1 MKTLSHKLIIT
12 KVPYVSKYAT
22 DDQTKTLSVLMNH
35 KDCMEIS
42 CDIEEERS
50 LIGNIYVGKVKN
62 IVKNIDAAFVEIKKG
77 VLCFLPLSEA
87 EDAIFTNHKE
97 NQKITIGDELLV
109 QVLKDGVKT
118 KAPVVSSNLN
128 FTGRY
133 FVFTTK
139 RKEELGVSNKLEA
152 ADRKR
157 LQDFVRQKNDD
168 GFGVII
174 RTNAKNASEEELNAE
189 YAYLKEVHN
198 KVVNFGVHKTVF
210 SLLMQDEA
218 PYIKQLRNISQD
230 ELGEIITDDKEIFEQ
245 AQEFL
250 SKHQPADLD
259 KLRFYEDESYSLWK
273 LYGLENVLDDATRT
287 RVWLKSGGYLVVEP
301 TEALTV
307 IDVNTGKYDG
317 NKKVDATFKKI
328 NTEAAIET
336 AKQLRLRN
344 ISGIIIIDFIDMKS
358 EEDKQDV
365 LNTLT
370 QELKKD
376 PVKAALVDMTKL
388 NLAEVTRKKVKKSL
402 REQLGSYDYHRN

>member
-12 KVPYVSKYAT
+12 KVPYVSRYAA
-22 DDQTKTLSVLMNH
+22 DDQTKTLSVLMNN
-35 KDCMEIS
+35 KECMEIS

-87 EDAIFTNHKE
+87 EGAIFTTPKN
-97 NQKITIGDELLV
+97 NAKIVVGDELLV

-118 KAPVVSSNLN
+118 KAPVVSTNLN

-139 RKEELGVSNKLEA
+139 RKDELGISNKLGEE
-152 ADRKR
+152 DRKR
-157 LQDFVRQKNDD
+157 LQEYAQKKADES
-168 GFGVII
+168 FGMII
-174 RTNAKNASEEELNAE
+174 RTNAKNASEEELNNE
-189 YAYLKEVHN
+189 YAYLKEVHDR
-198 KVVNFGVHKTVF
+198 VVNYGIHKTAF

-218 PYIKQLRNISQD
+218 PYIKQLRNMRQD
-230 ELGEIITDDKEIFEQ
+230 ELDEIITDDKEIYEQ
-245 AQEFL
+245 AHEFL
-250 SKHQPADLD
+250 KAHQPGDLD
-259 KLRFYEDESYSLWK
+259 KLRFYSDESYSLWK
-273 LYGLENVLDDATRT
+273 LYGLETILDDAIRT
-287 RVWLKSGGYLVVEP
+287 RVWLKSGGYLIIEP

-307 IDVNTGKYDG
+307 VDVNTGKYDG
-317 NKKVDATFKKI
+317 NKNAEATFVKI
-328 NTEAAIET
+328 NQEAAAET

-344 ISGIIIIDFIDMKS
+344 ISGIIIIDFIDMKT
-358 EEDKQDV
+358 EADKLDV
-365 LNTLT
+365 LSTLNS
-370 QELKKD
+370 ELKKD
-376 PVKAALVDMTKL
+376 PVKATLVDMTKL

>member
-12 KVPYVSKYAT
+12 KVPYVSKYAA

-273 LYGLENVLDDATRT
+273 LYGLETVLDDATRT

>member
-12 KVPYVSKYAT
+12 KVPYVSRYAS

-35 KDCMEIS
+35 KECMEIS

-77 VLCFLPLSEA
+77 VLCFLPLSEV
-87 EDAIFTNHKE
+87 EGAIFTTPKE
-97 NQKITIGDELLV
+97 KDKLVVGDELLV

-118 KAPVVSSNLN
+118 KAPVVSTNLN

-139 RKEELGVSNKLEA
+139 RKDELGVSNKLGEE
-152 ADRKR
+152 DRKR
-157 LQDFVRQKNDD
+157 LQKFVHTREEEP
-168 GFGVII
+168 FGIII
-174 RTNAKNASEEELNAE
+174 RTNAKSATEKELETE
-189 YAYLKEVHN
+189 YAYLKEVYD
-198 KVVNFGVHKTVF
+198 KVVNFGIHKTAF
-210 SLLMQDEA
+210 SLLMQDES
-218 PYIKQLRNISQD
+218 PYIKQLRNIRQD
-230 ELGEIITDDKEIFEQ
+230 ELEEIITDDKEIFEQ

-250 SKHQPADLD
+250 KTHQPGDLD
-259 KLRFYEDESYSLWK
+259 KLRLYEDTSYSLWK
-273 LYGLENVLDDATRT
+273 LYGLETVLDDATRT
-287 RVWLKSGGYLVVEP
+287 RVWLKSGGYLVIEP

-307 IDVNTGKYDG
+307 IDVNTGKYEG
-317 NKKVDATFKKI
+317 GKNAEATFLKI
-328 NTEAAIET
+328 NQEAAIET

-344 ISGIIIIDFIDMKS
+344 ISGIVIIDFIDMKT
-358 EEDKQDV
+358 EEDKLEV
-365 LNTLT
+365 LSTLNR
-370 QELKKD
+370 ELKKD

-402 REQLGSYDYHRN
+402 REQLGSYDYRRN